1 MSEPPGQ
8 VPPTV
13 AGPDVYALLSDGT
26 TVLIRPARADD
37 FDAVKAMHE
46 AMSPAN
52 AYLRFFS
59 LSRTAPEREAR
70 RVSRGPGPDHAAL
83 LAFLGDQVIGVA
95 SYEVQPGTLAAEV
108 AFAVA
113 ETMHHRGIATLL
125 LEHLV
130 SMARA
135 RGLSAFTA
143 ETLSENTSMLR
154 VFNDAGL
161 PTHSRRDQGTVEITI
176 PLPSGSAGRQP
187 GQASRGGPPGTGRQL
202 EEYLDTVAARERSA
216 NVASLR
222 PVFAPRSVAV
232 IGASRRTGTI
242 GRSILDNIVAGGYQ
256 GALYAVNRNASE
268 IGGVACFPSVAALP
282 EAPDLALIAVPPKE
296 VLHAAED
303 CGVRGAKGVVVI
315 TADLDAAESA
325 ELLTS
330 CRRHGMRLLGPN
342 GFGVAVP
349 AIGLEATFA
358 ATTPADGVAG
368 LVMQSGGL
376 GFALVEHLSRLGIG
390 ISSFASVGNKLD
402 VSSND
407 MLMWWEQDGV
417 TRLAVLYIESFGNPR
432 KFARTARRVGRQ
444 LPVLT
449 VHAGRSEAGQRAAA
463 SHTAAVATPLVTRE
477 ALFEQA
483 GIIATPSFGE
493 LLEATALLAA
503 VRPPA
508 GRTVAIVSNVGG
520 AGVLAADA
528 CTDLGLTVHHPG
540 SQTRNRIRELA
551 PEGGSVAGPV
561 DTSATVTVHD
571 FRRVLELVSADEEVD
586 AIIALVLPTRAT
598 GDLTSAI
605 RDASVSVP
613 MAAVVLD
620 QPEAVRL
627 LDGRSGRVPAYCYP
641 EAAAAALARATTYG
655 EWRGRRAGDVMD
667 VPDVDLAT
675 ARELIGR
682 FLSASPGVPSP
693 EGGWLSRTDGASV
706 LGCYGIPLAD
716 GEQAARRLAAGGT
729 EVLVRVEDDNMF
741 GPLVVFGLDGA
752 AARFPEDRVA
762 RLTPLTEDDADAMLA
777 SIRSAALLRGYRGG
791 PAADRAALRDL
802 LLRVSRMSD
811 DLPEIAELDL
821 SPVIAGPDGVVVAGA
836 RIRVTPQAPQDPFL
850 RRLRLRPSAAHR
862 RRDREVDQVR
872 ALGGRFRPGT
882 GQAEDGHRRRREA
895 GRRIGRRV
903 GKADGQFRDARI
915 VADDQHGPRCLG
927 ELADEHQQAEDRCLV
942 YP

>member
-1 MSEPPGQ
+1 ME
-8 VPPTV
+8 
-13 AGPDVYALLSDGT
+13 GPDVYALLSDGT
-26 TVLIRPARADD
+26 TVLIRPARAED

-70 RVSRGPGPDHAAL
+70 RVSRAPGPDHAAL
-83 LAFLGDQVIGVA
+83 LAFLGDQVVGVA
-95 SYEVQPGTLAAEV
+95 SYEVQSGTPTAEV

-130 SMARA
+130 SLARA

-154 VFNDAGL
+154 VFSDAGL
-161 PTHSRRDQGTVEITI
+161 PTHSRREQGTVEITI
-176 PLPSGSAGRQP
+176 PLPPGPGGQP
-187 GQASRGGPPGTGRQL
+187 GTAEQSGQGGQGTPPGTGQQL
-202 EEYLDTVAARERSA
+202 EDYLDTVAARERFA

-256 GALYAVNRNASE
+256 GTLYAVNRNASE
-268 IGGVACFPSVAALP
+268 VGGIACFPSVADLP
-282 EAPDLALIAVPPKE
+282 EAPDLALIAVPPTE
-296 VLHAAED
+296 VLRAAAD
-303 CGVRGAKGVVVI
+303 CGARGVKGVVVI
-315 TADLDAAESA
+315 TAGLDAAESA
-325 ELLTS
+325 ELLAT

-349 AIGLEATFA
+349 AIGLAATFA

-407 MLMWWEQDGV
+407 MLMWWEQDGA

-432 KFARTARRVGRQ
+432 KFARTARRVGRRM
-444 LPVLT
+444 PVLT

-483 GIIATPSFGE
+483 GIIATPSYGE
-493 LLEATALLAA
+493 LLEATALLATMP
-503 VRPPA
+503 PPA
-508 GRTVAIVSNVGG
+508 GRTVAIVSNVAG

-561 DTSATVTVHD
+561 DTSATVTIDD
-571 FRRVLELVSADEEVD
+571 FRHVLEFVSADEEVD

-598 GDLTSAI
+598 GDLTAAI
-605 RDASVSVP
+605 RDADVSVP
-613 MAAVVLD
+613 LAAVVLD

-627 LDGRSGRVPAYCYP
+627 LAGRSGPVPAYCYP
-641 EAAAAALARATTYG
+641 EAAATALARAATYG
-655 EWRGRRAGDVMD
+655 EWRGGKPGDVMD
-667 VPDVDLAT
+667 MPDLDPAR
-675 ARELIGR
+675 ARELIRR
-682 FLSASPGVPSP
+682 FLAAAPRPG
-693 EGGWLSRTDGASV
+693 GDWLSPADRAAV
-706 LGCYGIPLAD
+706 LRCYRISLAD
-716 GEQAARRLAAGGT
+716 REPAAGGA
-729 EVLVRVEDDNMF
+729 EMLVRVEDDQMF
-741 GPLVVFGLDGA
+741 GPLVVLGV
-752 AARFPEDRVA
+752 ARFPADRVA
-762 RLTPLTEDDADAMLA
+762 RLTPLTGNDADAMLA
-777 SIRSAALLRGYRGG
+777 AVRSG
-791 PAADRAALRDL
+791 PAADRAAARDL

-811 DLPEIAELDL
+811 DLPEIAELEL
-821 SPVIAGPDGVVVAGA
+821 SPVTAGRDGVVVAGA
-836 RIRVTPQAPQDPFL
+836 RIRVAPQAPQDPFL
-850 RRLRLRPSAAHR
+850 RRLRLRYVTETA
-862 RRDREVDQVR
+862 RRD
-872 ALGGRFRPGT
+872 A
-882 GQAEDGHRRRREA
+882 
-895 GRRIGRRV
+895 
-903 GKADGQFRDARI
+903 
-915 VADDQHGPRCLG
+915 
-927 ELADEHQQAEDRCLV
+927 
-942 YP
+942 